1 MLHPSAMRGQN
12 GLMRVVATRIEPDGA
27 TLRRMM
33 DTFRQSE
40 GGLWEEDLAACA
52 VGVPVPYPPA
62 PGLAVYHMRVDGYMV
77 MAAEHDL
84 AGPLLNLVTAVIA
97 VGLGL

>member
-1 MLHPSAMRGQN
+1 MRGQN
-12 GLMRVVATRIEPDGA
+12 GLVRVIATRTEPDG
-27 TLRRMM
+27 TMQRRMV
-33 DTFRQSE
+33 DTARQS
-40 GGLWEEDLAACA
+40 GRRLWEDLATRA